1 MLEKDEKA
9 FNNLLAGRRKNLIV
23 IAVLSVL
30 VILAFFLSLFIGTS
44 GLSFKEAFWAL
55 FGQGDKMN
63 ILIMQRIRLPRVLS
77 GLIAGFGL
85 AASGLIMQTSLKN
98 PMASPSTLGVS
109 NAAVLGANVAIIVL
123 SGGFFDSNNGTSWV
137 LSNPYAV
144 ASCAFIFALINM
156 AIILGLSSIKSFSPN
171 TVILS
176 GIALGSMFSALTII
190 IQYFATDTQLASAVY
205 WTFGDLGRATYQTD
219 WIMLGVIVISVIAF
233 MVLSKSLN
241 AMLSGDEGAKSLGI
255 NTSLIRFI
263 CLFLASLISATC
275 ISFLGIIGFLG
286 IIAPQVMKR
295 IVGSNHCYSIISSCL
310 FGSLLLLVSDMVA
323 RVILK
328 GTSLPVGAITSI
340 LGAPFFLYIIFSRK
354 EKSC

>member
-1 MLEKDEKA
+1 MA
-9 FNNLLAGRRKNLIV
+9 SRRKNLIV
-23 IAVLSVL
+23 ILVLLVL
-30 VILAFFLSLFIGTS
+30 VTIAFFLSLFIGTS
-44 GLSFKEAFWAL
+44 GLSFAEAIQAL
-55 FGQGDKMN
+55 FGVGDKTN
-63 ILIMQRIRLPRVLS
+63 ILIMQRIRLPRVLA

-85 AASGLIMQTSLKN
+85 AASGLIMQTTLNN

-109 NAAVLGANVAIIVL
+109 NAAVLGANVAIIVI
-123 SGGFFDSNNGTSWV
+123 SGGFFNSNNGASWV

-144 ASCAFIFALINM
+144 ASFAFVFALINM
-156 AIILGLSSIKSFSPN
+156 AIILGLSSIKGFSPN

-176 GIALGSMFSALTII
+176 GIALGAMFSALTTI

-219 WIMLGVIVISVIAF
+219 WIMLGVVLVSVIVF
-233 MVLSKSLN
+233 LVLSRSLN

-255 NTSLIRFI
+255 NPSLIRFI

-295 IVGSNHCYSIISSCL
+295 IVGSNHKYSIISSCL

-354 EKSC
+354 ERTC